1 MRSLKWIIA
10 CLTLFVLSQSRGSVS
25 TDLVQETCHKTT
37 NYDLCVSS
45 LKSDPRS
52 STADAKGL
60 ARIALDQ
67 TLTNSV
73 DTQARIAR
81 LFNETSDEYIRK
93 GLGTCKDEYDLGV
106 GKITEATKNVILSRF
121 VEARNDVAD
130 VADEVNTCE
139 ESFSRGGRWR
149 QSPLT
154 DRNNVIVRFAKFT
167 GEIIAILG

>member
-25 TDLVQETCHKTT
+25 TDLVEETCHKTT

-52 STADAKGL
+52 STADVKGL

-73 DTQARIAR
+73 DAQARIAR
-81 LFNETSDEYIRK
+81 LFNETSDEYTRK
-93 GLGTCKDEYDLGV
+93 RLRIYL
-106 GKITEATKNVILSRF
+106 
-121 VEARNDVAD
+121 
-130 VADEVNTCE
+130 
-139 ESFSRGGRWR
+139 
-149 QSPLT
+149 
-154 DRNNVIVRFAKFT
+154 
-167 GEIIAILG
+167 